1 MATIKID
8 GMSCGHCVMA
18 VTKALQKIE
27 GIKNVQVS
35 LDKGE
40 ASFDEEH
47 AIDRNAVR
55 EAVQKAGF
63 NVA

>member
-47 AIDRNAVR
+47 SVDRNAVR
-55 EAVQKAGF
+55 EAVKKAGF